1 MRKDLALALECADQV
16 NAKTTFANSSLEYY
30 RALEKK
36 GYGGKDFGYV
46 YQYINK
52 DFQI

>member
-1 MRKDLALALECADQV
+1 MRKDLALALECAELV
-16 NAKTTFANSSLEYY
+16 NAKTAFAKSSLEYY

-46 YQYINK
+46 FQYIMK
-52 DFQI
+52 DFNI